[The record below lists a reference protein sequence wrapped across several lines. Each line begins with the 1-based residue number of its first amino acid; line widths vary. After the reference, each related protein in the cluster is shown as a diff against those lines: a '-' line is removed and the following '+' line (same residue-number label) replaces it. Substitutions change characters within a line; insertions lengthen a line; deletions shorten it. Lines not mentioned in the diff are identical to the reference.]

1 MILMIMLIVMI
12 MMIILIYIKM
22 YKNIK
27 NTVFT
32 DFSPFLRYPKSPWK
46 RVIFGRAYGH
56 PKMADFERFL
66 STINPVQFLRQNV
79 VPPKIAL
86 PKKKCYI
93 LHFKNPKKHD
103 FWHFFY
109 FLGGLGK
116 PHFEGK
122 TGFLRFFRILLLWAK
137 THKNS
142 IFNKNSCLIDFYII
156 ACNDT

>member
-1 MILMIMLIVMI
+1 MILIIMLIVMI
-12 MMIILIYIKM
+12 IIIILIYIEM

-46 RVIFGRAYGH
+46 RVVFGRAYGH

-86 PKKKCYI
+86 SKKTRA
-93 LHFKNPKKHD
+93 LLRFVFVKKHD
-103 FWHFFY
+103 FWDFFY
-109 FLGGLGK
+109 FLGGLEK
-116 PHFEGK
+116 PDFEGK
-122 TGFLRFFRILLLWAK
+122 TGFLRFFRISALLAK

-142 IFNKNSCLIDFYII
+142 IFNKNSYLLDFYNISY
-156 ACNDT
+156 NDT